1 MALWLGGVERLYMA
15 GIKKL
20 GVIHRGFSTYEKTKY
35 RNIPEW
41 QIAIELQN
49 KFPDL
54 PLIIDPSHITG
65 NRNMILEVTQEA
77 LDLNYDGMIIETHF
91 DPDNAWSDAAQQVTP
106 TALKQIFKDLK
117 VRKVSGDTADF
128 DNKMTKLRANINILN
143 ANLLEL
149 LGKRMKVADEI
160 GQVKKEANVAVLQNN
175 RWNEIQEKMVAE
187 GSKKGLSEDFIIK
200 LFKGIHQE
208 SIEHQEKILNS

>member
-1 MALWLGGVERLYMA
+1 M
-15 GIKKL
+15 
-20 GVIHRGFSTYEKTKY
+20 
-35 RNIPEW
+35 
-41 QIAIELQN
+41 
-49 KFPDL
+49 
-54 PLIIDPSHITG
+54 
-65 NRNMILEVTQEA
+65 
-77 LDLNYDGMIIETHF
+77 
-91 DPDNAWSDAAQQVTP
+91 
-106 TALKQIFKDLK
+106 
-117 VRKVSGDTADF
+117 SGDNGDF
-128 DNKMTKLRANINILN
+128 DNKMTKLRANIDVLD

>member
-1 MALWLGGVERLYMA
+1 MVFLL
-15 GIKKL
+15 
-20 GVIHRGFSTYEKTKY
+20 

-65 NRNMILEVTQEA
+65 NRDMILEVTQEA
-77 LDLNYDGMIIETHF
+77 LDLNYDGMIIETHT

-106 TALKQIFKDLK
+106 DALKQIFKDLR
-117 VRKVSGDTADF
+117 VRKQVDVSDEFMA
-128 DNKMTKLRANINILN
+128 KMSKLRANIDVLD

-149 LGKRMKVADEI
+149 LSKRMKVAVEI

-175 RWNEIQEKMVAE
+175 RWNEILGKMILE
-187 GSKKGLSEDFIIK
+187 GEKKGLSEEFVLK
-200 LFKGIHQE
+200 MFKAIHQE
-208 SIEHQEKILNS
+208 SINKQDKVLNS